1 MKLFSLIFIVLL
13 VGSIAFLF
21 AWNQQEGSD
30 LSVKLEVGD
39 EAPDFEL
46 KDQDRKIRKLTDYRG
61 ERLVVYFFP
70 KADTPG

>member
-1 MKLFSLIFIVLL
+1 ML